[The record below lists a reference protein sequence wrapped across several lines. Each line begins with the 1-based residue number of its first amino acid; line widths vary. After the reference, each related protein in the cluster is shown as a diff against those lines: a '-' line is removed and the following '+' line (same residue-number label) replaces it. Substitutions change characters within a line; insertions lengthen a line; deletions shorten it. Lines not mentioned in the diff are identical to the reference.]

1 MKSSLFIIILMI
13 LIQSCGQNSKSGKAS
28 NSLII
33 TQDSLSHQS
42 KNPGDL
48 KTNNQDLTTK
58 SINDTNFSLIIRDSS
73 LYSVSFLKSLEP
85 QKAHWK
91 FYLDGDRFII
101 NNSDTVLFPNAPPL
115 NKVIFL
121 TGSKGDLRIN
131 LFVKRILLSTIDYKI
146 EVIKNNN
153 PPSIKSGLADLSP
166 YFFLHSKLDEVD
178 STGYSYESTEYW
190 DINGNYLTSIRIGK
204 ARDNNKLL
212 LGKVECKLTSIEI
225 NLDNCPTLIGK

>member
-1 MKSSLFIIILMI
+1 MKSSLLIIILMI
-13 LIQSCGQNSKSGKAS
+13 LIQSCGQNSKSGKVS

-42 KNPGDL
+42 Y
-48 KTNNQDLTTK
+48 
-58 SINDTNFSLIIRDSS
+58 NDTNFSLIIRDSS

-91 FYLDGDRFII
+91 FYLDGNRFIF
-101 NNSDTVLFPNAPPL
+101 NNSDTILFPNAPPL
-115 NKVIFL
+115 NTEVFL

-146 EVIKNNN
+146 EIIKNNN
-153 PPSIKSGLADLSP
+153 PPKIKSGLADLSP
-166 YFFLHSKLDEVD
+166 YFFLHSELDEVD
-178 STGYSYESTEYW
+178 STGYSYESNEYW
-190 DINGNYLTSIRIGK
+190 DINGSDLTSIRIGK

-212 LGKVECKLTSIEI
+212 LVKVECKLTSIEI
-225 NLDNCPTLIGK
+225 NIDNCPILIGK